1 MSRRRYR
8 RRDTSLGSIVDDSA
22 QIAAHFGPVGALI
35 TGTVGFIMFYSVL
48 PMMLMSWVDSNKA
61 KLAGPAAA
69 LFANI
74 LDQVMWMRFVN
85 PSQWIG
91 IAIFLV
97 CCGIAMWKVFFSDE
111 LARAELAEM
120 SLLAKFIARLFH

>member
-8 RRDTSLGSIVDDSA
+8 RRDTSLGSVVDDSA

-35 TGTVGFIMFYSVL
+35 TGTVGFVMFYSVL

-61 KLAGPAAA
+61 KLVGPAAA

-74 LDQVMWMRFVN
+74 LNQVIWMRFVN
-85 PSQWIG
+85 PCQWVG

-111 LARAELAEM
+111 LAKTELIRM
-120 SLLAKFIARLFH
+120 SWLAKLLARLLR